1 MIDYS
6 INEDENILYCNIS
19 GETNSLYFTNYINRL
34 VNDAKYH
41 MKLNAIIN
49 ISENTNVSY
58 EKDGA
63 WIGSFFTQYLM
74 QRENIAWAFVTPS
87 NLTMG
92 LVRLIMERV
101 DTSSIDV
108 AYFSTEAEAKNWIA
122 ERVNEK
128 NK

>member
-1 MIDYS
+1 MIDYLIS
-6 INEDENILYCNIS
+6 EDENILYCNIS

-34 VNDAKYH
+34 TSDTKYH

-58 EKDGA
+58 AKDGA
-63 WIGSFFTQYLM
+63 WIGEFFTQYLL
-74 QRENIAWAFVTPS
+74 QRENVAWAFVTPS
-87 NLTMG
+87 NITMG

-108 AYFSTEAEAKNWIA
+108 AYFNAEIEAKKWIA
-122 ERVNEK
+122 ERVKEK